1 MPVFNGKMEWETWIA
16 QFEAIA
22 ERRGWSENEKLD
34 QLLPRLEG
42 LAAQFVFT
50 QLSQKDVNHYRRD
63 AREV

>member
-50 QLSQKDVNHYRRD
+50 QLPPKS
-63 AREV
+63 